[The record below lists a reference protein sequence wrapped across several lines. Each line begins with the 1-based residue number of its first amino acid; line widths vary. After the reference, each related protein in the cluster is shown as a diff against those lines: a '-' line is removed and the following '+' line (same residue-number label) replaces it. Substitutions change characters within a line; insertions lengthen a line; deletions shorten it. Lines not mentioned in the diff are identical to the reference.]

1 MKTATKGKNLE
12 PSEHQI
18 QSALVDW
25 CALNG
30 VPVFAI
36 PNGGFRHI
44 ATARKLQ
51 REGVKPGVPD
61 LFIPVVK
68 MPYGGLFIE
77 MKTPEGKVS
86 VHQKEWISMLK
97 EQYAVSVCRSL
108 DDAIGV
114 IRKYLGAI
122 Q

>member
-61 LFIPVVK
+61 LFIPIVK
-68 MPYGGLFIE
+68 AGKGGLFIE
-77 MKTPEGKVS
+77 MKTRKGRIRPD
-86 VHQKEWISMLK
+86 QAFWIAELSL
-97 EQYAVSVCRSL
+97 QYQVDVCRSL
-108 DDAIGV
+108 DEGIASIRSYLDAM
-114 IRKYLGAI
+114 

>member
-1 MKTATKGKNLE
+1 LKTATKGKNPE

-18 QSALVDW
+18 QSAFVDW